1 MRPILKNL
9 MLLVLVVALI
19 PLALL
24 AFPLLAVRL
33 LARHLSAW
41 TRGNAPSA
49 AVALA
54 GSSRRGSAPSRASAV
69 VDMTTRGRPLGGE
82 TIAAAPGRA
91 GAGTRPASTA
101 PDLGHGARA
110 A

>member
-9 MLLVLVVALI
+9 MLVVLVVALI

-24 AFPLLAVRL
+24 AFPLLAARL

-49 AVALA
+49 AIALA
-54 GSSRRGSAPSRASAV
+54 RSSRRGSAPSRASVA
-69 VDMTTRGRPLGGE
+69 VDMTARGRPDGGKL
-82 TIAAAPGRA
+82 IAAAPQRA
-91 GAGTRPASTA
+91 RAGTRLADTA
-101 PDLGHGARA
+101 PDLDGGTRA

>member
-1 MRPILKNL
+1 MRPVFKNL
-9 MLLVLVVALI
+9 MLVLLVVALI

-24 AFPLLAVRL
+24 AFPLLAARL

-49 AVALA
+49 AIALA
-54 GSSRRGSAPSRASAV
+54 RSSRRGSAPSRASVA
-69 VDMTTRGRPLGGE
+69 VDMTARGPALGGE
-82 TIAAAPGRA
+82 TIAAVGGPARS
-91 GAGTRPASTA
+91 GTRPASTA
-101 PDLGHGARA
+101 SDLGHGARA

>member
-1 MRPILKNL
+1 MRPVFKNL
-9 MLLVLVVALI
+9 MLVLLVVALI

-24 AFPLLAVRL
+24 AFPLLAARL

-41 TRGNAPSA
+41 SRGNAPSA

-54 GSSRRGSAPSRASAV
+54 GSSRRGSAPSRASIA
-69 VDMTTRGRPLGGE
+69 VDMTARGPALGGE
-82 TIAAAPGRA
+82 TIAAVGQRA
-91 GAGTRPASTA
+91 RAGTRLADTA
-101 PDLGHGARA
+101 PDLDGGTRA